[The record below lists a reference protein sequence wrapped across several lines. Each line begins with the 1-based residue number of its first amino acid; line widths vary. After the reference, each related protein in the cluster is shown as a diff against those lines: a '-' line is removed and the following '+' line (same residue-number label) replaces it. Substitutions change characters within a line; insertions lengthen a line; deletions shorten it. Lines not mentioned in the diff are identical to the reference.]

1 MATPPINPAAE
12 AALAPLN
19 RMLDAI
25 YAWDEETDA
34 FLSSTSD
41 DDDIIVVHDSRGR
54 LLDLDVR
61 EGLQQELT
69 IGELND
75 CISDAL
81 AQNARQAAD
90 GLDAISQKLFDEC
103 AKIASPELLQHP
115 VANQL
120 AQALHS
126 PNNQRRQ

>member
-1 MATPPINPAAE
+1 
-12 AALAPLN
+12 
-19 RMLDAI
+19 MLDAI

-69 IGELND
+69 IGEFND
-75 CISDAL
+75 RISDAL

>member
-1 MATPPINPAAE
+1 MTPPFNPAAE

-69 IGELND
+69 IGELNER
-75 CISDAL
+75 ISDAL
-81 AQNARQAAD
+81 AQNARKAAD
-90 GLDAISQKLFDEC
+90 GLDAISKKLFDEC
-103 AKIASPELLQHP
+103 AKIASPELREHP

-126 PNNQRRQ
+126 PNNQGRQ